1 MSYPTLAGDLSVFRL
16 EIVIRFLEAARVN
29 AEIMLDGPERF
40 AIHMLGGRVV
50 AAASGSGQGL
60 STFLE
65 MIRRRSGHFVVRL
78 KEPQELHRQADFETF
93 ADNVTLLRHAV
104 TAQSGPLTPRPLTG
118 TIAPAT
124 GSSPLQGPS
133 IHPPERSALPHEQAD
148 SQPASPVQNAQA
160 PHPDPVSHADRAM
173 APAAHGSPGHQPPAY
188 PPAPAT
194 HAPSPTSGSSTQPLG
209 PANPFQMNRNTIQTS
224 MGGGAGAQAGRP
236 RGAGAS
242 GPMGRVPELTDKGK
256 MTLRSIQAN
265 TALRGV
271 SADADTWK
279 ILARVNSQHSLFEI
293 SGFVNILGERFSNAV
308 TELQQQGLIRFQSQE
323 TGIDNLRETKSKFRF
338 GEYMV
343 AKGIIS
349 QVQLETALRRQQEL
363 ARRGRYMWLGELLV
377 ELNYCRPSQ
386 VQEALAV
393 QKRANN

>member
-16 EIVIRFLEAARVN
+16 EIVIRFLEAAKVN
-29 AEIMLDGPERF
+29 AEVMLDGPERF

-60 STFLE
+60 TTFLE

-78 KEPQELHRQADFETF
+78 KEAHELHRQADFEAF
-93 ADNVTLLRHAV
+93 SDNVTLLRHAV
-104 TAQSGPLTPRPLTG
+104 TAQSGPLTPRATTG
-118 TIAPAT
+118 ALAPST
-124 GSSPLQGPS
+124 GPSPLQGPS
-133 IHPPERSALPHEQAD
+133 IQPPERAPLPQEQPDPHPVNPVHNLRTPHPEAE
-148 SQPASPVQNAQA
+148 SPGAAATQGSTAQA
-160 PHPDPVSHADRAM
+160 PS
-173 APAAHGSPGHQPPAY
+173 AY
-188 PPAPAT
+188 PPAPVG
-194 HAPSPTSGSSTQPLG
+194 HASSPTAGSSTQPLG
-209 PANPFQMNRNTIQTS
+209 PANPFQMNRNSMQTS

-279 ILARVNSQHSLFEI
+279 VLARVNGQHSLFEI
-293 SGFVNILGERFSNAV
+293 SGFVNILGDRFTNAV
-308 TELQQQGLIRFQSQE
+308 TELQQQGLLRFQSQE

-393 QKRANN
+393 QKRANH

>member
-1 MSYPTLAGDLSVFRL
+1 MAYPTLAGDLTVFRL
-16 EIVIRFLEAARVN
+16 EMVIRFLEAAKVH
-29 AEIMLDGPERF
+29 AELMLDGPERF
-40 AIHMLGGRVV
+40 AIHFFGGRIV
-50 AAASGSGQGL
+50 AAASGHGQGI
-60 STFLE
+60 SAFAE
-65 MIRRRSGHFVVRL
+65 MLQRRSGHFVVRI
-78 KEPQELHRQADFETF
+78 KDPQDLHRQADFEAF
-93 ADNVTLLRHAV
+93 ADNMALLRHSVA
-104 TAQSGPLTPRPLTG
+104 THSGPLPPRPGTAPMAPTTG
-118 TIAPAT
+118 AT
-124 GSSPLQGPS
+124 PLQGPA
-133 IHPPERSALPHEQAD
+133 IAAPMAQEPG
-148 SQPASPVQNAQA
+148 PAHQGPAYPA
-160 PHPDPVSHADRAM
+160 PHAPVP
-173 APAAHGSPGHQPPAY
+173 APAAPLPSPVA
-188 PPAPAT
+188 PAPAPPVAST
-194 HAPSPTSGSSTQPLG
+194 TQPLG
-209 PANPFQMNRNTIQTS
+209 PANPFQQNRTTLQTS
-224 MGGGAGAQAGRP
+224 MGGNAAARP

-271 SADADTWK
+271 SAEADTWK
-279 ILARVNSQHSLFEI
+279 VLARVNGQHSLFEI
-293 SGFVNILGERFSNAV
+293 SGFVNILGDRFSSAV

-323 TGIDNLRETKSKFRF
+323 TGVDNLRETKSKFRF

-393 QKRANN
+393 QKRANG